1 MNDNGI
7 EVRHLS
13 KQFEA
18 FALRDVS
25 FAVPNGSIMG
35 FIGEN
40 GAGKSTTIRLILGL
54 LRPDGGEIRLF
65 GEDAA
70 ALPARVREDIGVALD
85 ESFFHD
91 SLRPKDLN
99 LVLKNVYRNWDSD
112 VFYGYLDKF
121 GLPAA
126 QQVKKFSR
134 GMKMKLS
141 LSAALSH
148 HARLLILDEATSG
161 LDPVVRNEILDVFL
175 DFVQDEGR
183 SILVSSHITSD
194 LERVCDFITFIHQGK
209 IVVSESKDA
218 LLDEYGLIGCTRAD
232 FGRIDRAD
240 IVGYRESHFGCEV
253 LVHDRAAA
261 AKKYPDFQLERVSLE
276 DIMLF
281 YVRGEK
287 R

>member
-1 MNDNGI
+1 MSGYGI
-7 EVRHLS
+7 EVKHLT

-18 FALRDVS
+18 FTLDDVS
-25 FAVPNGSIMG
+25 FAVPSGSIMG

-54 LRPDGGEIRLF
+54 LHPDGGEIRLL

-70 ALPARVREDIGVALD
+70 ALPARIREDIGVALD

-91 SLRPKDLN
+91 SLRPKDLD
-99 LVLKNVYRNWDSD
+99 LILKSIYRSWDSK

-121 GLPAA
+121 DLPDG

-134 GMKMKLS
+134 GMKMNLS

-175 DFVQDEGR
+175 EFVQDEGH

-194 LERVCDFITFIHQGK
+194 LERVCDYITFIHRGK

-218 LLDEYGLIGCTRAD
+218 LLEQYGLIGCAKAD
-232 FGRIDRAD
+232 FERIDRAD

-261 AKKYPDFQLERVSLE
+261 ARKYPGFQLEHVSLE

-281 YVRGEK
+281 YVRGEQ

>member
-1 MNDNGI
+1 MSEYGI
-7 EVRHLS
+7 EVRHLN

-18 FALRDVS
+18 FQLSDVS
-25 FAVPNGSIMG
+25 FVVPSGSIMG

-54 LRPDGGEIRLF
+54 LRPDAGEIRLF

-70 ALPARVREDIGVALD
+70 TLPARTREDIGVALD

-91 SLRPKDLN
+91 SLRPKDLD
-99 LVLKNVYRNWDSD
+99 LILKNVYRNWDSG
-112 VFYGYLDKF
+112 VFYGYLDRF
-121 GLPAA
+121 DLPAG
-126 QQVKKFSR
+126 QRVKKFSR

-175 DFVQDEGR
+175 SFVQDEGH

-194 LERVCDFITFIHQGK
+194 LERVCDYITFIHRGK

-218 LLDEYGLIGCTRAD
+218 LLERYGLIGCTRTD

-281 YVRGEK
+281 YVRGEN